1 MISISVPRGMSRRV
15 SAVSYK
21 SRIGRAS
28 GVFWAASREIFDAD
42 AGGADCWRG
51 WGDGWFAPMELPA
64 ARVADKY
71 AGMFMSGI
79 QPVFETNYSSI
90 LGVFG

>member
-1 MISISVPRGMSRRV
+1 MSRQV
-15 SAVSYK
+15 SAVSDK

-51 WGDGWFAPMELPA
+51 WVDGWFAPMELPA
-64 ARVADKY
+64 EREADKY
-71 AGMFMSGI
+71 FGLFMSGI
-79 QPVFETNYSSI
+79 RPVFETNYSFI
-90 LGVFG
+90 LRFFG

>member
-1 MISISVPRGMSRRV
+1 MSRQV
-15 SAVSYK
+15 SAVSDK

-51 WGDGWFAPMELPA
+51 WVDGWFAPMELPA
-64 ARVADKY
+64 ERVSNKY
-71 AGMFMSGI
+71 YGMFMSGI
-79 QPVFETNYSSI
+79 RPVFETNYSFI
-90 LGVFG
+90 LRFFG